1 MQAAANAE
9 TRKQAEEECNI
20 ALEEMQKVIPNP
32 KHLVASDAKSPIIDS
47 FLCNRKMGADTYT
60 NKPQTLNREPHDF

>member
-32 KHLVASDAKSPIIDS
+32 KP
-47 FLCNRKMGADTYT
+47 
-60 NKPQTLNREPHDF
+60 